1 MTIAR
6 KEIIIEGVS
15 RIYHCISRC
24 VRRAFLCGT
33 DEYTGRSFEHSK
45 DWIKNRLEHLAACF
59 AIEVCAYAV
68 MSSHTHII
76 LRTRPDFVDSWTN
89 EEIARQW
96 LKVFHERTMRAV
108 LCRPMREN

>member
-6 KEIIIEGVS
+6 REIVVEGVS
-15 RIYHCISRC
+15 RVYHCISRC
-24 VRRAFLCGT
+24 VRRAFLCGK
-33 DEYTGRSFEHSK
+33 DEYTGRSFEHRK

-76 LRTRPDFVDSWTN
+76 MRTRRIWWIPGQMKKSLVSG
-89 EEIARQW
+89 
-96 LKVFHERTMRAV
+96 
-108 LCRPMREN
+108 